1 MSSLLITNG
10 TLVTLDENNRCFD
23 NGGVYV
29 EDNVIVDVGDID
41 TLAYTPERTIDAG
54 GRLIMPG
61 LINAHHHLY
70 STFARGFTPPGE
82 PARNFDENLRRLW
95 WKLDSAL
102 DAEDVYYSAL
112 LALMESAHAGC
123 TTIIDHHASPSCS
136 DGSLDEIERA
146 FRDVG
151 LSGCL
156 CYEVSD
162 RNKDGEGIEENE
174 RFLRKCQQA
183 DDDQMAALFGLH
195 ASMTLGDATLERCA
209 GIGNDLGAGF
219 HVHAAEDEID
229 VRLTHERH
237 GKHVIERFHQHGITG
252 NKTIFVH
259 GTHLGAAE
267 LDLLH
272 ASDSMLVCNP
282 ESNMN
287 NGLPVPPILDFLG
300 HDILVGVGTDG
311 MSSHPI
317 SQVRAM
323 YLHLRNKHLNP
334 TLAFVES
341 CEILLENNRTICS
354 RLFAEPRGTLAK
366 GQLADVVIHDYVPFT
381 PANAA
386 TLYGHLLFGLGFSRA
401 WTTVARGKVIV
412 DAGQIQHLD
421 EAAIRARCGERASA
435 IWSRIE

>member
-1 MSSLLITNG
+1 M
-10 TLVTLDENNRCFD
+10 LVTLDDDNRFFR
-23 NGGVYV
+23 NGSVYV

-41 TLAYTPERTIDAG
+41 AASYSPERIVDAG
-54 GRLIMPG
+54 GRLVMPG
-61 LINAHHHLY
+61 LIIAHHHLY

-82 PARNFDENLRRLW
+82 PARNFDENLRKLW
-95 WKLDSAL
+95 WRLDSAL
-102 DAEDVYYSAL
+102 DIEDVYYSAL
-112 LALMESAHAGC
+112 LALMNSAHAGC
-123 TTIIDHHASPSCS
+123 TTIVDHHASPSCR

-146 FRDVG
+146 LRDVG

-162 RNKDGEGIEENE
+162 RNRDGEGIAENE
-174 RFLRKCQQA
+174 RFLRKCQAA
-183 DDDQMAALFGLH
+183 DDNQVTALFGLH
-195 ASMTLGDATLERCA
+195 ASMTLSDSTLEQCA
-209 GIGNDLGAGF
+209 EIGNDLGAGF

-237 GKHVIERFHQHGITG
+237 GKHVIERFHQLGITG
-252 NKTIFVH
+252 HKTIFVH
-259 GTHLGAAE
+259 GTHLGSTE

-272 ASDSMLVCNP
+272 ATDSMLVCNP

-317 SQVRAM
+317 SQARAM

-334 TLAFVES
+334 TLAFVEA

-354 RLFAEPRGTLAK
+354 RLFDEPRGALTT
-366 GQLADVVIHDYVPFT
+366 GQLADIVIHDYVPFT

-386 TLYGHLLFGLGFSRA
+386 TFYGHLLFGLGFTRA

-412 DAGQIQHLD
+412 DEGRIMHLD
-421 EAAIRARCGERASA
+421 EAAIRASCSDRAA
-435 IWSRIE
+435 TIWSRIK